1 MPVKGGDGMAPIG
14 KEWLVRKALL
24 VMALVMVFGLA
35 LVIFFIA
42 KESLPAFTEAGP
54 ANLFGSTWDPGS
66 GRYGM
71 LVFLTGTVTTTAG
84 GLLLG
89 TPLALGLALFLTQ
102 MAPRRSRPLFG
113 RVVELLAGVPSIV
126 LGWLGFTILV
136 PWIRKVGGGSGSGI
150 LAASIILAVMALPTI
165 AAISRDAIEAVP
177 DSYLQAAYSM
187 GATRWQTIRRV
198 LLPAARPGILAA
210 VILGAGRAIGETM
223 AVAMVIGPASV
234 FPTSLT
240 SPTHTLTTKIL
251 VEMGES
257 TGVQRSS
264 LFAMSLVLLLL
275 AMAMVLL
282 VRRVSG
288 SRMPEGSV
296 HA

>member
-1 MPVKGGDGMAPIG
+1 MSAVGRDWVI
-14 KEWLVRKALL
+14 RKTLM
-24 VMALVMVFGLA
+24 VMALVVVAGLV
-35 LVIFFIA
+35 LVVYFVA
-42 KESLPAFTEAGP
+42 KESLPAFTQAGP
-54 ANLFGSTWDPGS
+54 ANLFGSVWDPRD

-71 LVFLTGTVTTTAG
+71 LIFLTGTLATTAG

-102 MAPRRSRPLFG
+102 VAPRRSRSLFTRG
-113 RVVELLAGVPSIV
+113 VELLAGIPSIV

-136 PWIRKVGGGSGSGI
+136 PWIRRITGSSGSGI

-165 AAISRDAIEAVP
+165 TTIAKDALEAVP
-177 DSYLQAAYSM
+177 ASYLHASLSL

-198 LLPAARPGILAA
+198 LIPAAGPGIIAA
-210 VILGAGRAIGETM
+210 VILGVGRAIGETM

-234 FPTSLT
+234 FPRSLT

-251 VEMGES
+251 MEMGES

-264 LFAMSLVLLLL
+264 LFAMGLVLLVL
-275 AMAMVLL
+275 AMVLVLL
-282 VRRVSG
+282 VRWVTRKQRLAV
-288 SRMPEGSV
+288 RWAE
-296 HA
+296 